1 VQTLIEVLCS
11 FKVMVYYVRILEID
25 GIVLY
30 EMHHL
35 IEGNYTETIS
45 DVVLT
50 ELFEPM
56 SSCSWA
62 VTPRSDRGWLRG
74 GRSWDGRGRRL

>member
-1 VQTLIEVLCS
+1 MQTLIEVLCS

-50 ELFEPM
+50 EL
-56 SSCSWA
+56 
-62 VTPRSDRGWLRG
+62 L
-74 GRSWDGRGRRL
+74 